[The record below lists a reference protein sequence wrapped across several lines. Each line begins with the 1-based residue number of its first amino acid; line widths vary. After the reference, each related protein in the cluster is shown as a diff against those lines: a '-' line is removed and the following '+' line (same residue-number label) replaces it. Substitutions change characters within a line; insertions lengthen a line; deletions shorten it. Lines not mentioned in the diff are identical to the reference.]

1 MNKHVRDV
9 GIVLECGS
17 KLNREDQFGKLIT
30 RFVPDETPTVSQ
42 LSDFVQASLLAGPVL
57 KSCSLSAINLTVN
70 RQSFDHRIHFARLD
84 WLKRVANTSSRADAL
99 STVSIVHLRDGNL
112 FIRLRRMESS
122 GYRMLPLFILRLLK
136 FSKLLRGIKYKFTL
150 LERIFFS
157 FFDQFEFCMYLWS
170 IIVW

>member
-1 MNKHVRDV
+1 M

-70 RQSFDHRIHFARLD
+70 RQSFDHRIHFA
-84 WLKRVANTSSRADAL
+84 
-99 STVSIVHLRDGNL
+99 
-112 FIRLRRMESS
+112 
-122 GYRMLPLFILRLLK
+122 
-136 FSKLLRGIKYKFTL
+136 
-150 LERIFFS
+150 
-157 FFDQFEFCMYLWS
+157 
-170 IIVW
+170 